1 MSDDGAG
8 SGVNF
13 QDGSTIRAS
22 YIERVVGWFRHGT
35 ARIVGHREALGQGG
49 AKIEDFRRNCGE
61 DGRDLLEEK
70 HLVAGTLL
78 PCLADQELRQ
88 AVSIARQKICRSD

>member
-8 SGVNF
+8 GSVDF
-13 QDGSTIRAS
+13 EDGSAIRAS

-49 AKIEDFRRNCGE
+49 VKKMIPESLSR
-61 DGRDLLEEK
+61 
-70 HLVAGTLL
+70 GT
-78 PCLADQELRQ
+78 EG
-88 AVSIARQKICRSD
+88 IC